1 MKLSKGQANPK
12 LVNQLLNEK
21 LNTWVHN
28 TNKLNHTNARTLEKN
43 H

>member
-21 LNTWVHN
+21 LNTWAN
-28 TNKLNHTNARTLEKN
+28 DIDKFNHANARTRES
-43 H
+43 